1 MYNKFDGIYKPTTKS
16 REHKH
21 IEISGSMRR
30 VVINDI
36 FGYDKMNAWIA
47 DLTRKCD
54 GFLLVFSLSKSESF
68 ESISRI
74 LNMIQSI
81 KNKKASELPII
92 VVGNKKDS
100 ENIKVTDYDLN
111 QLKEKYNVEVIKVS
125 AMTGEGV
132 KQVFESLIEKYDF
145 CKAKMREAKQVVDR
159 GSTCCGFY

>member
-1 MYNKFDGIYKPTTKS
+1 M
-16 REHKH
+16 
-21 IEISGSMRR
+21 IESSGVMRR

-68 ESISRI
+68 ESITRI
-74 LNMIQSI
+74 INMIQSI
-81 KNKKASELPII
+81 KNKKASQLPII

-100 ENIKVTDYDLN
+100 ENIKVTDYDLE
-111 QLKEKYNVEVIKVS
+111 QLKEKFNVQVIKVS

-132 KQVFESLIEKYDF
+132 DQVFHSLIEKFDI
-145 CKAKMREAKQVVDR
+145 CKAQERQARQVVDR
-159 GSTCCGFY
+159 GSTCCGF